1 MQLGA
6 ARILAWAS
14 CSSNYTGNARHSHR
28 RRTQCFTLSSQIRSL
43 ATVKERCAVLIS
55 KDWRRNL
62 KGLTILWKIPS
73 RLVHS
78 TGLYCNTIQSIG
90 LYCNT
95 VHSTGLY
102 CNTVLS
108 TGLYCNTVHS
118 TGLYC
123 NTVHFTGLYCNTIHS
138 TAPYCSKSTL
148 LGCTEIQSTNNQLKL
163 LQNMLV
169 TEAYLCFPLKINYE
183 LFKGTVPWR

>member
-102 CNTVLS
+102 CNTV
-108 TGLYCNTVHS
+108 
-118 TGLYC
+118 
-123 NTVHFTGLYCNTIHS
+123 HFTGLYCNTIHS
-138 TAPYCSKSTL
+138 TGSHCSKSTL